1 MCHVNAKLHI
11 RLTVKYQ
18 VNSNVCVAGRMRCT
32 TIVFSFRILT
42 AFDGLYDVN
51 LTIHSFTTTDDK
63 IETHVDDDILPS
75 PFADSSLAST
85 EDQWCFNRAIG
96 TNMNRGWARINQI
109 GCLVAL

>member
-32 TIVFSFRILT
+32 TNVFSFRILT

-63 IETHVDDDILPS
+63 IETHVDVDLMCHVYAKLHIRPT
-75 PFADSSLAST
+75 A
-85 EDQWCFNRAIG
+85 N
-96 TNMNRGWARINQI
+96 
-109 GCLVAL
+109 